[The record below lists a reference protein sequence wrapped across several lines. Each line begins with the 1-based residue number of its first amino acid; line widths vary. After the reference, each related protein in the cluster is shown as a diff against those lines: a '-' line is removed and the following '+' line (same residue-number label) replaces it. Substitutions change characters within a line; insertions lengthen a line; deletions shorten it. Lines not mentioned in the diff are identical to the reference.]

1 MDLPHNEGEGF
12 LCTNDKE
19 TAPTS
24 NGLISVVESSSPE
37 KSLGF
42 DVVPTCQTTT
52 SQDAT
57 SGPMDGYMSAM
68 SDSEYV
74 QAEAENTK
82 KFLPSE
88 GRRNEYFL

>member
-1 MDLPHNEGEGF
+1 MDLPPDKGEGF
-12 LCTNDKE
+12 PRTNDKE

-42 DVVPTCQTTT
+42 DVVPTHQTTT
-52 SQDAT
+52 SQDA
-57 SGPMDGYMSAM
+57 SSVPMDGYMSAM

-74 QAEAENTK
+74 QPEAENTK

-88 GRRNEYFL
+88 GEYFL